1 MREMIGFA
9 AQPLMELEV
18 EGETGAGYGEKN
30 PERLPSATST
40 ATGSGSAAA
49 VELRIPKLRMGSYFP
64 GFPEPRRVPVT

>member
-18 EGETGAGYGEKN
+18 EARPGQITARRTPN
-30 PERLPSATST
+30 VWPSATST